1 MPKVGESL
9 PKEMTDVGM
18 KRLKPQQQKF
28 LDLYLHKD
36 MTQTEAARQAG
47 YANPSVAAVR
57 LLKSPVVQERLQ
69 EMRLEA
75 QARYGVHIDKSMR
88 DLKKIRD
95 EAWQAGKY
103 SEAIRA
109 EELRLKASGLL
120 INKQHIVKEDITE
133 KSKEQLLEK
142 LAEFKRLAENRMENV
157 SGQVIEHEQLTQDSG
172 TSGFSGATSSA
183 GEEDGE
189 EDF

>member
-18 KRLKPQQQKF
+18 RRLKPQQQKF

-36 MTQTEAARQAG
+36 MTQTEAARQSG
-47 YANPSVAAVR
+47 YANPAVAAVR

-95 EAWQAGKY
+95 EAWSAGKY
-103 SEAIRA
+103 NEAIRA

-133 KSKEQLLEK
+133 KSKDQLVEK
-142 LAEFKRLAENRMENV
+142 LAEFKRLAEGRMKNV
-157 SGQVIEHEQLTQDSG
+157 TGDVIEHEQLIQDSES
-172 TSGFSGATSSA
+172 SGFSGTTSGA
-183 GEEDGE
+183 G
-189 EDF
+189 